1 MRSQAEQAAQPWRGP
16 IPQEVMQF
24 WGYKFETLATLPAPW
39 GETSREY
46 IEGREQEVVNNKAQ
60 YCSVVRTG
68 LGKTV
73 LCLGGEVD
81 AGESA
86 LFLSITGTLRPSLR
100 SQRIYPLASLKE
112 NPTDMWQLICVPAH
126 AQSGTPS
133 PPRPATPS
141 TG

>member
-1 MRSQAEQAAQPWRGP
+1 MRSKAEQAAQPWRGP

-39 GETSREY
+39 GETSRDY
-46 IEGREQEVVNNKAQ
+46 IEGREQEVVNNNAQ

-81 AGESA
+81 AGKLA
-86 LFLSITGTLRPSLR
+86 LFLSITETQTSPLR
-100 SQRIYPLASLKE
+100 SQQPQLLFQTKFRTDRSSPIRRISPG
-112 NPTDMWQLICVPAH
+112 
-126 AQSGTPS
+126 AQSGTAS
-133 PPRPATPS
+133 PERPATQ
-141 TG
+141 